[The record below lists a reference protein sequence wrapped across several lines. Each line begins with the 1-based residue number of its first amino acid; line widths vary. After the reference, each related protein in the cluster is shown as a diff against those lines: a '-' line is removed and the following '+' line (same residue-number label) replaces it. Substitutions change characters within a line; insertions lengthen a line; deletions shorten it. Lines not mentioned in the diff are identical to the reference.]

1 MSYEN
6 LVEEDTFLVL
16 MSVWSLQLGGIFST
30 DVLISQLQEL
40 GSKRGWLG
48 PGIVC
53 QMSAQSLGLCV
64 SPINLSMS
72 SLIKCMSGTDLQSRA
87 W

>member
-1 MSYEN
+1 MSYEK

-16 MSVWSLQLGGIFST
+16 MSVRSLQLGGIFSS
-30 DVLISQLQEL
+30 DILVSQLQEF

-53 QMSAQSLGLCV
+53 QMSV
-64 SPINLSMS
+64 
-72 SLIKCMSGTDLQSRA
+72 
-87 W
+87 